1 MTPSRGLNLEV
12 FVWEAELWYLFIS
25 QDKLPHKHIELSIF
39 YQNYCTLYQL
49 RHVRMLAW
57 LGPDRTRGA
66 AVSKGKGALAEG
78 GIFSSCQRRDHFGEE

>member
-1 MTPSRGLNLEV
+1 
-12 FVWEAELWYLFIS
+12 
-25 QDKLPHKHIELSIF
+25 
-39 YQNYCTLYQL
+39 
-49 RHVRMLAW
+49 MLAW